1 MMTTEKPYIPGQSCV
16 HRLYFAILFRYAK
29 EEYNL
34 YRTINMPACYI
45 ECIALE
51 EEATI
56 INHLI
61 VYSGILIT
69 FFIVIRGHL
78 QRS

>member
-1 MMTTEKPYIPGQSCV
+1 MMTTEKTYIPGQSCV
-16 HRLYFAILFRYAK
+16 HKLYFAILFRYAK

-34 YRTINMPACYI
+34 YCTINMPARYI

-51 EEATI
+51 KEMII

-61 VYSGILIT
+61 VYNDTLIT
-69 FFIVIRGHL
+69 FFTVIRGHL
-78 QRS
+78 QRF